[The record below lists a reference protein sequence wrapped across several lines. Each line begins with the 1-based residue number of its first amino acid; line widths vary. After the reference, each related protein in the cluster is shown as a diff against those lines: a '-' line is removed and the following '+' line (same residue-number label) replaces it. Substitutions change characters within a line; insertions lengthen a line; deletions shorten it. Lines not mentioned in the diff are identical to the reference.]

1 MTKAQFLKQLNLPES
16 ASSLELIIEVPEKID
31 TLGFLVFEDFNM
43 IQIIPG
49 ESVKGK
55 VNQIII

>member
-16 ASSLELIIEVPEKID
+16 ASSLELIIEAPEKID

-43 IQIIPG
+43 IQILPG